1 MAKKQKPQ
9 PAGPDASAAGGLSR
23 DRQPMVSQKAK
34 KAKKTSRGK

>member
-1 MAKKQKPQ
+1 MAKKPKPQ
-9 PAGPDASAAGGLSR
+9 PSSPDSSPLAGVSR